1 MTARRLTLSRQP
13 RIDPRQRIRA
23 LGPLPRL
30 GLTIRRQIG
39 RHFSV
44 RAKLTLWYGAMCAL
58 TLAMVGFAMLWEL
71 NQRTQAH
78 LDADLASN
86 ALLIAKELHSPVPVG
101 KLLDAP
107 PPCPRCSS
115 KTLNYRGHIQQ
126 VLDDTSSALAQPGL
140 FAQVEFIDE
149 YVVPNHTAALQPHYH
164 RAVTLSQ
171 AKFEGMLFS
180 GGNHGYTTVRR
191 RLQGGAPP
199 EQFRV
204 YFKVLTPPRAMDN
217 TVAVLE
223 VFQNEKTYI
232 AIQHD
237 FLLILLIGIPFGLLI
252 ALIAG
257 WIIARGA
264 LRPIGRISRTVRA
277 IGESRDLSR
286 RINFIGPHDEVGRL
300 ADTFDGMMVRLEKA
314 FETQKRFIADASH
327 ELRTPLTAIRGNAD
341 LMTMVPGDERELC
354 LTAIRQES
362 ERMSRLVNDLLLLAE
377 ADIEEQSV
385 HMQLIDLDDVVRDAY
400 HSSLVLAADKVTVV
414 LEHADPVSVC
424 ADPDRIKQ
432 LLLNL
437 LDNAVKF
444 TPKGGV
450 VTLSLRTER
459 TVARIEVA
467 DTGVGIPREE
477 QEAIFQRFYR
487 VEEARSKRGSGL
499 GLAICSWIVSVHD
512 GSIEVRSEPGKGSTF
527 TVRLPIATAGQ
538 VSAIRP
544 GVRAKAIPHAG

>member
-1 MTARRLTLSRQP
+1 MTARRLALSP
-13 RIDPRQRIRA
+13 QRRTVTREGIRA
-23 LGPLPRL
+23 LSAPYRIA
-30 GLTIRRQIG
+30 LTLRRQIG
-39 RHFSV
+39 SHFSV

-86 ALLIAKELHSPVPVG
+86 ALLIAGKLHSPGPVA
-101 KLLDAP
+101 KLP
-107 PPCPRCSS
+107 HRPYCSP
-115 KTLNYRGHIQQ
+115 KARYYCGRIQRVLN
-126 VLDDTSSALAQPGL
+126 DTSSSLVQPGL
-140 FAQVEFIDE
+140 FAQVEFIDLSAA
-149 YVVPNHTAALQPHYH
+149 TASPPTISLQPYYH
-164 RAVTLSQ
+164 SAVSLSQ

-180 GGNHGYTTVRR
+180 GGDHGYTTVRR
-191 RLQGGAPP
+191 RLQSGAPP
-199 EQFRV
+199 EQFRI
-204 YFKVLTPPRAMDN
+204 YFKILSPPRAVRNAD
-217 TVAVLE
+217 AVLL

-237 FLLILLIGIPFGLLI
+237 FQLILLIGIPFGLLI

-264 LRPIGRISRTVRA
+264 LRPIGRISRTMRA

-286 RINFIGPHDEVGRL
+286 RLNFIGPHDEVGRL

-354 LTAIRQES
+354 LTAIRRES

-377 ADIEEQSV
+377 ADIEEQPV
-385 HMQLIDLDDVVRDAY
+385 HLQLIDLDDVIREAY
-400 HSSLVLAADKVTVV
+400 HSSLVISGDKVTVV
-414 LEHADPVSVC
+414 LEHVDPVTVC

-444 TPKGGV
+444 TPQGGT
-450 VTLSLRTER
+450 VTLSLRGER
-459 TVARIEVA
+459 SAACIEVS
-467 DTGVGIPREE
+467 DSGVGIPREE

-499 GLAICSWIVSVHD
+499 GLAICSWIVSVHG

-538 VSAIRP
+538 VSAIGP
-544 GVRAKAIPHAG
+544 GVRIKATPHAT

>member
-1 MTARRLTLSRQP
+1 MTARRLALSP
-13 RIDPRQRIRA
+13 QRRLDSREEIRA
-23 LGPLPRL
+23 LGPLHRSA
-30 GLTIRRQIG
+30 LTIRRLFG

-58 TLAMVGFAMLWEL
+58 TLATVGFAMLWEL

-86 ALLIAKELHSPVPVG
+86 ALLIAGKLHSSVPIT
-101 KLLDAP
+101 AP
-107 PPCPRCSS
+107 PSCPQCSS
-115 KTLNYRGHIQQ
+115 KTFSYRGRIQR
-126 VLDDTSSALAQPGL
+126 VLDDTSSSLVEPGL
-140 FAQVEFIDE
+140 FAQVAFIDG
-149 YVVPNHTAALQPHYH
+149 YAASPPTIFLQPHYH
-164 RAVTLSQ
+164 RPVTFSQ
-171 AKFEGMLFS
+171 ARFMGVLTS
-180 GGNHGYTTVRR
+180 GGDHGYTTVRR
-191 RLQGGAPP
+191 RLQHGAPP

-204 YFKVLTPPRAMDN
+204 YFKILTPSRALAN
-217 TVAVLE
+217 TPAVLE

-237 FLLILLIGIPFGLLI
+237 FQLILLIGIPFGLLI

-257 WIIARGA
+257 WVIARGA
-264 LRPIGRISRTVRA
+264 LRPIGRISRTMRA

-286 RINFIGPHDEVGRL
+286 RLNFVGPHDEVGRL

-341 LMTMVPGDERELC
+341 LMTRAPADERELC

-385 HMQLIDLDDVVRDAY
+385 HLQLIDLDDVIREVY
-400 HSSLVLAADKVTVV
+400 HSSLVLSGDKVTVV

-444 TPKGGV
+444 TPKGGTV
-450 VTLSLRTER
+450 SLSLRAER
-459 TVARIEVA
+459 SVARIEVS
-467 DTGVGIPREE
+467 DSGVGIPPEE
-477 QEAIFQRFYR
+477 QDAIFQRFYR

-499 GLAICSWIVSVHD
+499 GLAICSWIVSVHS

-538 VSAIRP
+538 VAAIRP
-544 GVRAKAIPHAG
+544 GMRTTAIPHAT

>member
-1 MTARRLTLSRQP
+1 MTARRLALSPQ
-13 RIDPRQRIRA
+13 QRTVTREGIRA
-23 LGPLPRL
+23 LGPLHRIA
-30 GLTIRRQIG
+30 LTIRRQIG

-86 ALLIAKELHSPVPVG
+86 ALLIAGRLHSPVPVE
-101 KLLDAP
+101 AP
-107 PPCPRCSS
+107 PRCRQCSP
-115 KTLNYRGHIQQ
+115 KTRNYRGRIQQ
-126 VLDDTSSALAQPGL
+126 VLDDTSSSLAQPGL

-149 YVVPNHTAALQPHYH
+149 YSAAASPPTITLQPHYH
-164 RAVTLSQ
+164 RPVTLSQ
-171 AKFEGMLFS
+171 AKFEGMLVS

-191 RLQGGAPP
+191 RLQRGAPP

-204 YFKVLTPPRAMDN
+204 YFEVLTSPHAVKI
-217 TVAVLE
+217 TEAVLL

-237 FLLILLIGIPFGLLI
+237 FQLILLIGIPFGLLI

-264 LRPIGRISRTVRA
+264 LRPIGRISRTMRA

-286 RINFIGPHDEVGRL
+286 RLNFIGPHDEVGRL

-314 FETQKRFIADASH
+314 FETQKRFITDASH

-341 LMTMVPGDERELC
+341 LMTRAPAHERELC

-377 ADIEEQSV
+377 ADIEEQPV
-385 HMQLIDLDDVVRDAY
+385 HLQLIDLDDVIRDVY
-400 HSSLVLAADKVTVV
+400 HSSLVISGDKVTVV
-414 LEHADPVSVC
+414 LEQADPVSVC

-444 TPKGGV
+444 TPKGGA
-450 VTLSLRTER
+450 VTLSLRSER
-459 TVARIEVA
+459 AVARIEVA
-467 DTGVGIPREE
+467 DTGVGIPPEE

-499 GLAICSWIVSVHD
+499 GLAICSWIVSAHG
-512 GSIEVRSEPGKGSTF
+512 GSIGVHSEPGKGSTF

-538 VSAIRP
+538 VSVIRP
-544 GVRAKAIPHAG
+544 GVRTKAIPHAG

>member
-1 MTARRLTLSRQP
+1 M
-13 RIDPRQRIRA
+13 
-23 LGPLPRL
+23 
-30 GLTIRRQIG
+30 G

-86 ALLIAKELHSPVPVG
+86 ALLIAGELHSPVPIT
-101 KLLDAP
+101 AP
-107 PPCPRCSS
+107 PRCLGCSS
-115 KTLNYRGHIQQ
+115 KTLNYRGRIQR
-126 VLDDTSSALAQPGL
+126 VLDDTSSSLAQPGL
-140 FAQVEFIDE
+140 FAQVEFIDA
-149 YVVPNHTAALQPHYH
+149 YAAAPSPPTIFLQPHYH

-171 AKFEGMLFS
+171 PEFIGMLFS
-180 GGNHGYTTVRR
+180 GGNHGYTTV
-191 RLQGGAPP
+191 LQRGASPQ
-199 EQFRV
+199 QFRV
-204 YFKVLTPPRAMDN
+204 YFKILTPPRAVKN
-217 TVAVLE
+217 TQAVLE
-223 VFQNEKTYI
+223 VFQNEKTYV
-232 AIQHD
+232 AIQRD
-237 FLLILLIGIPFGLLI
+237 FQLILLIGIPFGLLI

-264 LRPIGRISRTVRA
+264 LRPIGRISRTMRA

-286 RINFIGPHDEVGRL
+286 RLNFLGPHDEVGRL

-377 ADIEEQSV
+377 ADIEEQPV
-385 HMQLIDLDDVVRDAY
+385 HLQLIDLDDVIRDAY
-400 HSSLVLAADKVTVV
+400 HSSLVISGDKVAVV

-444 TPKGGV
+444 TPKGGTV
-450 VTLSLRTER
+450 NLSLHGER
-459 TVARIEVA
+459 SIARIEVS
-467 DTGVGIPREE
+467 DSGVGIPREE

-499 GLAICSWIVSVHD
+499 GLAICSWIVSAHG

-527 TVRLPIATAGQ
+527 TVRLPIATVEQ
-538 VSAIRP
+538 VSSIRP
-544 GVRAKAIPHAG
+544 GVRTKVVPHAP

>member
-1 MTARRLTLSRQP
+1 MTARRLALSPQRRTLAREG
-13 RIDPRQRIRA
+13 IRT
-23 LGPLPRL
+23 LGPLHRIA
-30 GLTIRRQIG
+30 LTLRRQIG

-86 ALLIAKELHSPVPVG
+86 ARLIAKELHSPVPLGV
-101 KLLDAP
+101 P
-107 PPCPRCSS
+107 PSCPQCSS
-115 KTLNYRGHIQQ
+115 KTLTYRERIQQ
-126 VLDDTSSALAQPGL
+126 VLDDTSSSLAQPGL
-140 FAQVEFIDE
+140 FAQVEFIDG
-149 YVVPNHTAALQPHYH
+149 YAASPPTIFLQPHYH
-164 RAVTLSQ
+164 HAVRLSQ
-171 AKFEGMLFS
+171 ARFIGVLTS
-180 GGNHGYTTVRR
+180 GGDHGYTTVRR

-204 YFKVLTPPRAMDN
+204 YFKILTPPRAFKN
-217 TVAVLE
+217 TYAVLE

-237 FLLILLIGIPFGLLI
+237 FQLILLIGIPFGLLV

-264 LRPIGRISRTVRA
+264 LRPIGRISRTVHA

-286 RINFIGPHDEVGRL
+286 RLNFIGPHDEVGRL

-354 LTAIRQES
+354 LTAIRRES

-377 ADIEEQSV
+377 ADIEEQPV
-385 HMQLIDLDDVVRDAY
+385 HLQLIDLDDVVRDAY
-400 HSSLVLAADKVTVV
+400 HSSLVLAADKVAVV

-450 VTLSLRTER
+450 VTLSLRWER

-499 GLAICSWIVSVHD
+499 GLAICSWIVSVHS

-544 GVRAKAIPHAG
+544 GVRTKAIPHAG